1 VTDVNDVT
9 RALMCLVGLSFA
21 ACTSDGEKR
30 PDGGDAGS
38 EAPAAVA
45 DAGDIPVVEEA
56 VDAGH
61 MADQVG
67 KDAGVVVDGHAPVDV
82 VVDAGAVVKDPK
94 DVVKPQVP
102 PASVV
107 WNRVMVKAKSKDSNA
122 QALQELVE
130 DVTKAKTLRVRRTAG
145 TFWLI
150 EFEPTNPPR
159 QKPDQ
164 EKLIAALQATGAFA
178 VVEGDQLLQLK

>member
-1 VTDVNDVT
+1 MNDVT
-9 RALMCLVGLSFA
+9 RALMCLVGLSCA

-45 DAGDIPVVEEA
+45 DAGDVPVVEEA

-61 MADQVG
+61 MADQAG
-67 KDAGVVVDGHAPVDV
+67 TDAGVVVDGHAPVDA
-82 VVDAGAVVKDPK
+82 VDAGAGVAVKDPK

-107 WNRVMVKAKSKDSNA
+107 WNRVMVKAKTKDSSA
-122 QALQELVE
+122 AALQELVE